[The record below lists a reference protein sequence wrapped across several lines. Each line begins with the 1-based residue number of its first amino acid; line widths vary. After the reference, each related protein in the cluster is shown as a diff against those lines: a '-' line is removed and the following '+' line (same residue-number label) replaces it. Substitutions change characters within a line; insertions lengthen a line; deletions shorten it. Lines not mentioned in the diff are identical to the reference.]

1 MDEIQN
7 NNNEKTEEASS
18 PQELPEP
25 PIPEPNLEFV
35 ESPLPL
41 KTTEKIEEDI
51 PPITPIII
59 KALEKAINHS
69 SNLLFK
75 PFRLSIWLR
84 LMGVIFLI
92 VLFSL
97 INFSTSVNLYATL
110 PIDVRDQIRYE
121 FESLFLGGLIIKL
134 FLALIFFIGLC
145 LLIFAGII
153 CFAFRFVFI
162 ELITGRKKEIAESF
176 IGNFKNGI
184 RAYLWSIFVFILQV
198 IYLSFFAIIFTIKMK
213 SDISKLNLDFITM
226 LSNLSS
232 FIFYI
237 FLITLPF
244 ICLNSVF
251 NNFIMP
257 IMIFNNVGV
266 LRGWGKFF
274 KLLIKNIFRFI
285 AYFIFFFILM
295 IIFILGIGITIAI
308 LFTLLAF
315 IFTIL
320 SAISIIV
327 AIFSISILSI
337 LLLILTI
344 LFLMPIITFLRLLPI
359 AFMGQLDETY
369 RFS

>member
-18 PQELPEP
+18 TQELPEP

-35 ESPLPL
+35 ELPLPL
-41 KTTEKIEEDI
+41 ETTEKKEEDI

-59 KALEKAINHS
+59 KSLEKAINQS

-84 LMGVIFLI
+84 LMGVMFLI
-92 VLFSL
+92 ILFSL
-97 INFSTSVNLYATL
+97 INFNTSANLYTAL

-121 FESLFLGGLIIKL
+121 AESLFLGGLIIKL
-134 FLALIFFIGLC
+134 FLALMFFIGLC

-176 IGNFKNGI
+176 ISNFKNGF
-184 RAYLWSIFVFILQV
+184 RAYLWSIFIFVLQV
-198 IYLSFFAIIFTIKMK
+198 IYLSFFIFLFAIKMK
-213 SDISKLNLDFITM
+213 SNISKFNLDFINI
-226 LSNLSS
+226 LSNVSS

-237 FLITLPF
+237 FLINLPF
-244 ICLNSVF
+244 IFLNSVF
-251 NNFIMP
+251 KNFTMP
-257 IMIFNNVGV
+257 IMIFNNIGV
-266 LRGWGKFF
+266 LKGWGKLFR
-274 KLLIKNIFRFI
+274 LVIKNIFRFI
-285 AYFIFFFILM
+285 AYFIFSFILI
-295 IIFILGIGITIAI
+295 IIFILGMAITIAI

-327 AIFSISILSI
+327 AIFTISILSI